1 VAEPSETTQASR
13 GPADADTAE
22 LIGAVRA
29 LSAQVGG
36 LQAELQAL
44 RSQTRSLPAAGA
56 DAAGWDDGAPAVRR
70 DGSYS
75 YWVRTLDSPRMRRPA
90 VPRLA
95 VEVAFLVAVAL
106 AVAIAE
112 LDTLVV
118 IAVMAGAWGLVAL
131 AEWTAARASRRRDK
145 AVYEPLAGIGP
156 VFAEDPSWF
165 APPTAGTMLEA
176 VENGDDTEA
185 RLPPASSV

>member
-1 VAEPSETTQASR
+1 MADPSETTQASG
-13 GPADADTAE
+13 GPEEADTAE
-22 LIGAVRA
+22 LLRAVRA

-36 LQAELQAL
+36 LQSELQAL
-44 RSQTRSLPAAGA
+44 RSQTRSLPATRA
-56 DAAGWDDGAPAVRR
+56 DAPGWDDGAPAVRR

-75 YWVRTLDSPRMRRPA
+75 FWVRSLDSPRMRRPA

-95 VEVAFLVAVAL
+95 VEVAFLVAVAV

-112 LDTLVV
+112 LDTPVV

-131 AEWTAARASRRRDK
+131 AEWTAARASRRREE
-145 AVYEPLAGIGP
+145 AAYGPLAGIGP
-156 VFAEDPSWF
+156 AFAEDPSWF
-165 APPTAGTMLEA
+165 APPVERTMLEA
-176 VENGDDTEA
+176 VEDDDDTEA